1 MAITESA
8 AWTRLGE
15 LLIQRRVQLD
25 PRYRNRRLFAIE
37 RGLDS
42 RLVADIERA
51 RRQNF
56 EGVTLA
62 AAIEAAYR
70 LEPGSIGRTLHGGEL
85 EQAAPAVRALP
96 AASPPEVRPRRRP
109 AAPPG
114 FVTDEIKEQARPY
127 ADEIWERLWM
137 LAGNRAPDPTG
148 DGQPPD
154 PGGAALFGEGTHD
167 QFAWDSAAPY
177 RPLAKTWFLAV
188 LRSRREAA
196 GDQEQG
202 TGAGLAR
209 AHPLKSG

>member
-1 MAITESA
+1 MHEEQSGRGEFGRLLAGILERTGLTLQQA
-8 AWTRLGE
+8 ADVAGVNRSQVWRWVNSGSVPKYE
-15 LLIQRRVQLD
+15 PV
-25 PRYRNRRLFAIE
+25 RRLAAYLMAE
-37 RGLDS
+37 RPE
-42 RLVADIERA
+42 VADR
-51 RRQNF
+51 
-56 EGVTLA
+56 A
-62 AAIEAAYR
+62 AA
-70 LEPGSIGRTLHGGEL
+70 L
-85 EQAAPAVRALP
+85 LP
-96 AASPPEVRPRRRP
+96 AAGYETPPASESHLLTLPRITEPGRAAP
-109 AAPPG
+109 PAPPG
-114 FVTDEIKEQARPY
+114 FVTDEIKEEARPF

-209 AHPLKSG
+209 AHP

>member
-1 MAITESA
+1 LFPHDVLVAKGDELRRVGRAVA
-8 AWTRLGE
+8 ARRGE
-15 LLIQRRVQLD
+15 L
-25 PRYRNRRLFAIE
+25 
-37 RGLDS
+37 GLT
-42 RLVADIERA
+42 RQELADEAGVDLKTIYNLESGTRWPIARTRA
-51 RRQNF
+51 S
-56 EGVTLA
+56 VA
-62 AAIEAAYR
+62 AALGWTADALDGIAAGYGT
-70 LEPGSIGRTLHGGEL
+70 PSG
-85 EQAAPAVRALP
+85 LP
-96 AASPPEVRPRRRP
+96 AARPVPLHTPQP
-109 AAPPG
+109 AAPPPPPG
-114 FVTDEIKEQARPY
+114 FVTDEIKEEARPF

-167 QFAWDSAAPY
+167 QFAWDSAAPH

-209 AHPLKSG
+209 AHP